1 MPVVRDAERIPV
13 TDKPA
18 VSLPDL
24 TRVAGQVMDP
34 LNGGIAARLE
44 EVAGLLEEQ
53 GANVF
58 RVEAWRRAA
67 WTVRN
72 LNRPVSKILEEEGI
86 EGLDRLPGI
95 GAVLSR
101 AIRDLAVTGR
111 LPMLERLRGESDP
124 TALLAS
130 VPGIGATLADR
141 LHHDRGIAT
150 LEDLEA
156 AAFDGRLENV
166 AGMGRKKIAGIRDSL
181 ASRLGRARRALPA
194 APREEPPVS
203 ELLDVDREYRF
214 RALAGELPAIA
225 PRRFNPERKVW
236 LPILHTER
244 GPRHYTALFSNTA
257 RAHALGRTHDWVV
270 LYADGASGDRQWT
283 VVTDLSGDLRGQRVV
298 RGRERECLEHSRA
311 VSGSRPERL
320 ALTAPGEDWRKR

>member
-1 MPVVRDAERIPV
+1 MPLAPDAERIPV
-13 TDKPA
+13 TDQPA
-18 VSLPDL
+18 VSAPDCG
-24 TRVAGQVMDP
+24 GQVMDP
-34 LNGGIAARLE
+34 LNGKIAARLE
-44 EVAGLLEEQ
+44 EVAALLEDQ

-67 WTVRN
+67 RTVSG
-72 LNRPVSKILEEEGI
+72 LDRPVSQILEREGI

-111 LPMLERLRGESDP
+111 LPMLERLRGETDP

-130 VPGIGATLADR
+130 VPGIGAKLADR
-141 LHHDRGIAT
+141 LHNDRGIAT

-156 AAFDGRLENV
+156 AAFDGRLEN

-203 ELLDVDREYRF
+203 ELLDVDREYRS

-225 PRRFNPERKVW
+225 PRRFNPERKAW

-270 LYADGASGDRQWT
+270 LYADGVLGDGQWT
-283 VVTDLSGDLRGQRVV
+283 VVTDPSGDLRGQRVV

-311 VSGSRPERL
+311 GSGSRPRRP
-320 ALTAPGEDWRKR
+320 ALTAAGGD